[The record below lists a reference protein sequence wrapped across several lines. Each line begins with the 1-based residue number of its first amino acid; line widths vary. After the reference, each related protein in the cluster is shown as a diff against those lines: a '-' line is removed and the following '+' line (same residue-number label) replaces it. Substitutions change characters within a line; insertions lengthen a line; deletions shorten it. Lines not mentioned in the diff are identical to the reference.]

1 MDSHRLLKIFQKNP
15 EKVCRIKINAYLCIR
30 VRGKHLSSDYWCG
43 SSAWLERR
51 PVTPEVEGSSPFRTA
66 ETVLMKIRAFFVVS
80 RSCIVS
86 FTRSEVILA
95 RDGKELP
102 IGKTYLDNVLR
113 AMTEGGS

>member
-1 MDSHRLLKIFQKNP
+1 
-15 EKVCRIKINAYLCIR
+15 
-30 VRGKHLSSDYWCG
+30 
-43 SSAWLERR
+43 
-51 PVTPEVEGSSPFRTA
+51 
-66 ETVLMKIRAFFVVS
+66 MKIRAFFVVS

-113 AMTEGGS
+113 AMNEGGS